1 MTAAA
6 TVDRMPGAQKY
17 DVVCPH
23 CKKPF
28 RGELLGDD
36 ERRQGFKCPHCRLFV
51 PFERA
56 KTQKPA

>member
-1 MTAAA
+1 
-6 TVDRMPGAQKY
+6 MPGAQEY

-28 RGELLGDD
+28 RGELIGAD
-36 ERRQGFKCPHCRLFV
+36 ESRSGFKCPRCRLFV

-56 KTQKPA
+56 TEKDLVERSDRA